1 MAIAAGRRLHHAR
14 GDGEVLSR
22 YAGFRTSDHAT
33 GSTTETSYDQSK
45 RLERRREIVTWHEA
59 GLIAARDG
67 ATVLPLERDAV
78 RFA

>member
-1 MAIAAGRRLHHAR
+1 
-14 GDGEVLSR
+14 VLSTWAR
-22 YAGFRTSDHAT
+22 DAGKDRDAVEAQLDHAT
-33 GSTTETSYDQSK
+33 GSTTETSYDRSK

-67 ATVLPLERDAV
+67 ATVLPLEREAV